1 MSRHDFDEFDDDI
14 PPHIRKVY
22 GTYDLEYCGE
32 CRIEGKLWDAYSLR
46 VHAPIIDGERIDLLT
61 GNPHFM
67 LVAKDNSGL
76 IKHFSDVDSEIT
88 NAIWDQREQ
97 LRKGGHKR
105 RPDQYW
111 I

>member
-1 MSRHDFDEFDDDI
+1 MSDNHDDKFAEDL
-14 PPHIRKVY
+14 PPYARKLSAY
-22 GTYDLEYCGE
+22 YDVEYCGK

-105 RPDQYW
+105 RPDQVW

>member
-1 MSRHDFDEFDDDI
+1 
-14 PPHIRKVY
+14 
-22 GTYDLEYCGE
+22 
-32 CRIEGKLWDAYSLR
+32 
-46 VHAPIIDGERIDLLT
+46 
-61 GNPHFM
+61 M

-105 RPDQYW
+105 RPDQVW